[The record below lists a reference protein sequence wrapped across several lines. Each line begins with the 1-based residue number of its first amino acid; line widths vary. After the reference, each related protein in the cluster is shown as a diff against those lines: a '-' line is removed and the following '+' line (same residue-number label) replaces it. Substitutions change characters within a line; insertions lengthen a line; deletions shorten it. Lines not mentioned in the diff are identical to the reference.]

1 MDVAEYLRVLPPAQ
15 VRARAGALA
24 GSHYENFAVSSRFI
38 PADLRGRF
46 ALLYAFCRATDD
58 LGDEAPGDRLA
69 LLANWRAQFEA
80 ALGGAA
86 DVPWPLAGAA
96 ELVTR
101 HGLPSNYFRD
111 LILAN
116 ERDQT
121 VTRHADWDA
130 LQAYAVLSANCVGRL
145 VLRLFGIDD
154 PECDRRS
161 DAVCTGLQ
169 YANFWQDIG
178 VDIGKGRIYVPECE
192 WRGAG
197 LSEADFRAPTAPPA
211 MRAMVRETLLPRTRA
226 LFDEGD
232 GLIPL
237 VPPPLRRQ
245 MTLYLGGGRAILTA
259 LEKQDCDPLVRRPV
273 VSKFTK
279 AALLAKAWFA

>member
-1 MDVAEYLRVLPPAQ
+1 MDVADYLTVLPPAE
-15 VRARAGALA
+15 ARAKAIGLA
-24 GSHYENFAVSSRFI
+24 ATHYENFAVSSRFI
-38 PADLRGRF
+38 PAELRERF

-69 LLANWRAQFEA
+69 LLATWRTQFEA

-86 DVPWPLAGAA
+86 EVPWPLAGAA
-96 ELVTR
+96 ELVTT
-101 HGLPSNYFRD
+101 HGLPAQYFRD

-130 LQAYAVLSANCVGRL
+130 LQAYAALSANCVGRL
-145 VLRLFGIDD
+145 VLRIFGIDD

-169 YANFWQDIG
+169 YANFWQDIK
-178 VDIGKGRIYVPECE
+178 VDIGKGRIYVPESE
-192 WRGAG
+192 WRAAG
-197 LSEADFRAPTAPPA
+197 LGEADFGAPEASPGLRAL
-211 MRAMVRETLLPRTRA
+211 VREKLLPRTRA

-237 VPPPLRRQ
+237 VPVPLRRQ
-245 MTLYLGGGRAILTA
+245 MTLYLGGGRAILAA